1 MLLFVTLDTG
11 TLRKCLKPDSIPSKF
26 YWTAEDKKAVLLRRK
41 RATRRGALLAEHV
54 ASTTVSD
61 IDVQEEVSSAHLELS
76 KHVY

>member
-1 MLLFVTLDTG
+1 
-11 TLRKCLKPDSIPSKF
+11 
-26 YWTAEDKKAVLLRRK
+26 LRRE